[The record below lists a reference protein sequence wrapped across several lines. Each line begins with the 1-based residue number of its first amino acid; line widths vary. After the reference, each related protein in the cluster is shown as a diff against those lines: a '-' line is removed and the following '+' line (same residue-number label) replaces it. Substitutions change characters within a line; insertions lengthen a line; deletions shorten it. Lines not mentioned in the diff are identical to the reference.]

1 MEKYCVINKYIVL
14 SKHNVLI
21 ETYCVYQIIMFIA
34 SLCLSKHVYNIYCV
48 IKAYLM
54 FIETCLLEHCL
65 IQTLSLLK
73 HYVYRNMFIETL
85 CYQNIVFIE
94 THIMFI
100 ETYILFI

>member
-1 MEKYCVINKYIVL
+1 M
-14 SKHNVLI
+14 
-21 ETYCVYQIIMFIA
+21 
-34 SLCLSKHVYNIYCV
+34 CLSKHIVFIKSLCLLQVYVYQNMFITYIV
-48 IKAYLM
+48 FIKAYLM